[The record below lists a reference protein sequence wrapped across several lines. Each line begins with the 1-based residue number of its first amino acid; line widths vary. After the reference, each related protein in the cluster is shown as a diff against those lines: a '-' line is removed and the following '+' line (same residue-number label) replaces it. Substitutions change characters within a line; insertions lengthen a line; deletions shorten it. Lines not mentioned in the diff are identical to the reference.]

1 MLRPSMSQILKPGES
16 YYEFVVA
23 VARKAREIANF
34 AEKEQ
39 IPLEEKPVTMAVEK
53 FASGEVTIANMDV
66 SIEGPVKA
74 HAGEE
79 DEADVPELPEVFS
92 DSEAAGDSE

>member
-23 VARKAREIANF
+23 VARKAREIANY
-34 AEKEQ
+34 AEESK

-66 SIEGPVKA
+66 SIEGPVA
-74 HAGEE
+74 ARTEEEPEAAASDEAGE
-79 DEADVPELPEVFS
+79 ALPEG
-92 DSEAAGDSE
+92 GD